1 MNVLKPSEMV
11 NLEEILKENSG
22 KQISEFRNFK
32 SFEIAYMRR
41 ARKLPLSA
49 FNLVLRF
56 QSENNL
62 TKSQIIEYLSK
73 KFKISEK
80 DAENRI
86 REVKKINN
94 YIQER
99 NNQKKLKQTI

>member
-1 MNVLKPSEMV
+1 MNTLKTSEMV
-11 NLEEILKENSG
+11 HLEEILKENPE
-22 KQISEFRNFK
+22 KPISEFRNFK
-32 SFEIAYMRR
+32 LFEIVYMKR
-41 ARKLPLSA
+41 ARRLPLLDFSFA
-49 FNLVLRF
+49 LIF

-73 KFKISEK
+73 KFEISEK

-99 NNQKKLKQTI
+99 NNQKQLKQTI